1 MIEQY
6 AAINDKIS
14 LCCPRKDEKG
24 RALTYRTQRLFS
36 VAHEWF
42 FSTREGVDQGP
53 FLSRQVAELAIE
65 IYIDSIEA
73 QTQAQRHL
81 KQVK

>member
-6 AAINDKIS
+6 ATINDKIS
-14 LCCPRKDEKG
+14 FCRPRKDEKG
-24 RALTYRTQRLFS
+24 RALTYRTQRLFT

-53 FLSRQVAELAIE
+53 FLSRQVAELAVE
-65 IYIDSIEA
+65 IYIDS
-73 QTQAQRHL
+73 TDS
-81 KQVK
+81 QVKSYLKEVE

>member
-6 AAINDKIS
+6 ATINDKIS
-14 LCCPRKDEKG
+14 LCRPRKDEKG
-24 RALTYRTQRLFS
+24 KALTYRTQRLFT

-42 FSTREGVDQGP
+42 FSTREGIDQGP

-65 IYIDSIEA
+65 IYIDSIDA
-73 QTQAQRHL
+73 
-81 KQVK
+81 QVKSYLKEVK

>member
-6 AAINDKIS
+6 ATINDKINF
-14 LCCPRKDEKG
+14 CRPRKNEKG
-24 RALTYRTQRLFS
+24 RALTYRTQRLFT

-42 FSTREGVDQGP
+42 FSTREGIDQGP

-65 IYIDSIEA
+65 IYIDSIN
-73 QTQAQRHL
+73 TQAQHHL